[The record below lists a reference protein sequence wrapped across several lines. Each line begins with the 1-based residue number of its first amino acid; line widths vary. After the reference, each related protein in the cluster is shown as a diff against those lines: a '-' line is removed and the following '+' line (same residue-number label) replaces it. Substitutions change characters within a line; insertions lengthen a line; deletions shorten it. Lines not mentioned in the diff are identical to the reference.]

1 FTELGSYTLLPAVK
15 LMTQGR
21 LTWNFESLY
30 EDGVDAYT
38 KAHLSNGRVLSS
50 SKTGR
55 GVKSEGQLVIAGT
68 KGYILVPAPW
78 WKTSS
83 FEIRHED
90 PSQIDRI
97 SMEYVG
103 DGLRYEISEF
113 VGRIQGYSH
122 TDLQLTQDES
132 VLLARIM
139 EDFLR
144 NREGVRT

>member
-1 FTELGSYTLLPAVK
+1 
-15 LMTQGR
+15 
-21 LTWNFESLY
+21 
-30 EDGVDAYT
+30 
-38 KAHLSNGRVLSS
+38 
-50 SKTGR
+50 
-55 GVKSEGQLVIAGT
+55 
-68 KGYILVPAPW
+68 
-78 WKTSS
+78 
-83 FEIRHED
+83 
-90 PSQIDRI
+90 
-97 SMEYVG
+97 MEYVG